1 MRLPF
6 RFSRLLTALMSFA
19 RDVADHFDTAHF
31 VSKLEQE
38 GLTRIQAEGI
48 IGTLEEVIEQSID
61 NMQRNL
67 VTRAEQDK
75 VRSFLADF
83 EIVVDP
89 FLIV

>member
-1 MRLPF
+1 
-6 RFSRLLTALMSFA
+6 MSVLSSTPLA
-19 RDVADHFDTAHF
+19 SSQRSSASYDVADHFDTAHF

-75 VRSFLADF
+75 VRSVSQ
-83 EIVVDP
+83 E
-89 FLIV
+89 